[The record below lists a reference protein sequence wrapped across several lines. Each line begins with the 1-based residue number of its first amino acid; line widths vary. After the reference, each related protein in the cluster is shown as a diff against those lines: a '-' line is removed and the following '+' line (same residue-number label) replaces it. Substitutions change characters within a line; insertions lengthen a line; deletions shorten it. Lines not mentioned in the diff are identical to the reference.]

1 MQLKTS
7 TKISIKFTIFTI
19 IIVFLFGL
27 FANIVFLQRWYMPIK
42 ENIKM
47 IFMDSQNSQMRPPM
61 NKWIFKN
68 HFLNNITINIE
79 SEEYQILKNN
89 IIIKNISK
97 SDEKYF
103 YFENFWVKVVVL
115 DISPQINSQKN
126 LIIITLYLLFLFGV
140 LSYFIS
146 LYFVKSS
153 LSKLNDLIDH
163 VKKLNVDNLHN
174 RINIVGPDDDEI
186 NILAIKMNE
195 ALEKINKQ
203 TNSLKDFV
211 SNASHEFKTPLMT
224 ISTEIDYAIKSKKHK
239 EWLENIKWEISS
251 FNSLLDELVL
261 ISKIDSEINLK
272 KDKKNIFEILEKNLN
287 NISKNYKDKNIKI
300 IKKIDKVEKMVHNSS
315 FEIIS
320 KNLIENAFKYTES
333 WKIEIILNEKEFV
346 VKDTGI
352 WIEKKNLD
360 KIWER
365 FWQEDSSKTD
375 KKSFGLGLYLTKLL
389 VEKHWWN
396 IEVRSKKWEWSEFKI
411 LF

>member
-1 MQLKTS
+1 MEVPPMTPMMKQNWKWILKEHFRRNVVINS
-7 TKISIKFTIFTI
+7 DAIEYKI
-19 IIVFLFGL
+19 L
-27 FANIVFLQRWYMPIK
+27 K
-42 ENIKM
+42 ENIK
-47 IFMDSQNSQMRPPM
+47 ID
-61 NKWIFKN
+61 
-68 HFLNNITINIE
+68 NIGEIDD
-79 SEEYQILKNN
+79 YF
-89 IIIKNISK
+89 
-97 SDEKYF
+97 F
-103 YFENFWVKVVVL
+103 YFQEIWDSVVIL
-115 DISPQINSQKN
+115 DITEQINSQIN
-126 LIIITLYLLFLFGV
+126 LVYITLYLLILFGV
-140 LSYFIS
+140 LSYFVS

-153 LSKLNDLIDH
+153 LNKLNDLVDH

-174 RINIVGPDDDEI
+174 KMKIEWPDDDEI
-186 NILAIKMNE
+186 NILAIKINE

-365 FWQEDSSKTD
+365 FWQEDGSKTD
-375 KKSFGLGLYLTKLL
+375 TRSFGLGLYLVKLL
-389 VEKHWWN
+389 TEKHGWKM
-396 IEVRSKKWEWSEFKI
+396 EVRSEKWKGSEFVI

>member
-1 MQLKTS
+1 MNLKTS
-7 TKISIKFTIFTI
+7 TKISIKFTILTVV
-19 IIVFLFGL
+19 IVFLFWL
-27 FANIVFLQRWYMPIK
+27 FANILFLQRWYGPLK
-42 ENIKM
+42 SSVWM
-47 IFMDSQNSQMRPPM
+47 IINVDSQRPNNM
-61 NKWIFKN
+61 WIFKE
-68 HFLNNITINIE
+68 HFKRNLTINTN
-79 SEEYQILKNN
+79 SEWHQELLKN
-89 IIIKNISK
+89 IYFKNIWK
-97 SDEKYF
+97 INDNFF
-103 YFENFWVKVVVL
+103 YFQEAWNKVVVL
-115 DISPQINSQKN
+115 DVTQQINAQKN
-126 LIIITLYLLFLFGV
+126 LMNTTIYLLILFGV

-153 LSKLNDLIDH
+153 LSKLNDLVDH

-174 RINIVGPDDDEI
+174 RIKIVGPDDDEI

-203 TNSLKDFV
+203 TNSLKDFA

-333 WKIEIILNEKEFV
+333 WKIEIILNKKEFV

-365 FWQEDSSKTD
+365 FWQEDGSKKDTR
-375 KKSFGLGLYLTKLL
+375 SFGLGLYLVKLL
-389 VEKHWWN
+389 TEKHGWKM
-396 IEVRSKKWEWSEFKI
+396 EVRSEKWEWSEFKI
-411 LF
+411 MF